1 MSRPANISNTHQQ
14 DTNTAW
20 YLYLIENKLGQLYTG
35 ITNNPTRRIAQHRG
49 ELKGG
54 AKALKGK
61 TPLCFRAV
69 FEVQDKS
76 HAAKLEYEVKQM
88 SRQKKDSIIAQRK
101 LHGSHCVMA
110 SKGFE

>member
-1 MSRPANISNTHQQ
+1 MNRPGNTSSTHQQ
-14 DTNTAW
+14 DTYTSW

-61 TPLCFRAV
+61 TPLYFRAV
-69 FEVQDKS
+69 FEVEGKS

-88 SRQKKDSIIAQRK
+88 SRQKKDSIIAQRR
-101 LHGSHCVMA
+101 LHGSHCVMV